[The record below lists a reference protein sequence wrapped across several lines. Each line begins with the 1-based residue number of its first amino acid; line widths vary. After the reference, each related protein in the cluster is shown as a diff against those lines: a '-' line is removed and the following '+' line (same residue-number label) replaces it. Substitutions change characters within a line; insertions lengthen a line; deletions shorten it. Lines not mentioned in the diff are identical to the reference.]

1 MCLHDRI
8 LYSYPYKKLTGRAD
22 PCLASRVAV
31 SCRQKVVVPIL
42 QEQVADLSLFH
53 TDLPEKMGLKR
64 TYLPIENEA
73 ACVRGADTVRF
84 NQLSPAHQSGPVE
97 HQ

>member
-1 MCLHDRI
+1 M
-8 LYSYPYKKLTGRAD
+8 
-22 PCLASRVAV
+22 
-31 SCRQKVVVPIL
+31 

-97 HQ
+97 HQYRELAYSDRYIVYLIYLRS